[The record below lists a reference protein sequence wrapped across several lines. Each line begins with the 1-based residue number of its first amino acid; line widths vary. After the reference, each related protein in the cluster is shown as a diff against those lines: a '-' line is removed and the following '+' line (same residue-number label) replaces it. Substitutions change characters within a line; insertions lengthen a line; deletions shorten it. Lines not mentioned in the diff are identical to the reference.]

1 MVLDPP
7 PDSLLQL
14 TPHSVLLVDDSA
26 YWTDTIGEGLRREG
40 YIVSVLH
47 DGLAAVERLRKDP
60 PQILVT
66 DYFLANLDGG
76 KLCQIAKHLRVTPA
90 ITTVIL
96 TGGADRNLWRAPS
109 AYADAVIAKN
119 SMDVVLAD
127 LGRALG
133 SLKESLPPPGSIRH
147 VIGHER
153 LAPRAI
159 ASKLHGLKQYLDA
172 LHEGIGDAVIGADS
186 ELRVY
191 FMNSTAVELFEL
203 REDEALAK
211 PIYEVLA
218 IPQDHPLVELIR
230 KAIAEEGKPGPPITT
245 EIGENTLRITVAGL
259 RSPDGSAT
267 ALLIARDISDIK
279 AAEQDR
285 LAVNARLH
293 EADKMASLG
302 HLIAGVSHEV
312 NNPLAAILLNL
323 ETLAGTTEDLKR
335 SIKGGS
341 DVGLPPALEILDETG
356 RILKESSE
364 AAQRIRSIVAE
375 MGLFAQPSSGTGE
388 KVAIEEILEGALLL
402 VANEARFK
410 ATVIR
415 DFKETPGIIVDRV
428 RLGQAFLNILLN
440 AAQAISGMDPATNWI
455 RVATWPDRGGVK
467 IEIQNNG
474 PPIPEEVLPKI
485 FEPFF
490 TTKAFGQGHGL
501 GLSITYETVRRH
513 GGFIEVESRPGTPT
527 TFRIWLPSD
536 TGLGLVPRATLVKER
551 PHTLPASLLL
561 VDDDRLVRNGLR
573 RILEKFHDVVVA
585 SGGEQALA
593 ALAERTFDLVLCDL
607 IMPMMTGMELFA
619 AVAKKN
625 PEQAKRFVFLTGG
638 TSSPEARDFLLEVKN
653 PRAYKPIG
661 ADQLVRLVDD
671 CVKQFAK
678 P

>member
-76 KLCQIAKHLRVTPA
+76 KLCQIAKHLRVNPS

-191 FMNSTAVELFEL
+191 FMNSTAVEMFEL

-211 PIYEVLA
+211 PIYDVLS
-218 IPQDHPLVELIR
+218 IPRDHPLVELIR
-230 KAIAEEGKPGPPITT
+230 KATAEEGKPGPPITT

-335 SIKGGS
+335 SLKGVS
-341 DVGLPPALEILDETG
+341 DPALPPALEVLDETG

-375 MGLFAQPSSGTGE
+375 MGLFAQPSTGTGE
-388 KVAIEEILEGALLL
+388 NVSIEEVLEGALLL

-415 DFKETPGIIVDRV
+415 EFKETPGIIVDRV

-513 GGFIEVESRPGTPT
+513 GGFIEVESRPGVPT
-527 TFRIWLPSD
+527 TFRVWLPSD

-551 PHTLPASLLL
+551 SRTLPATLLL

-585 SGGEQALA
+585 SGGEQALD

-607 IMPMMTGMELFA
+607 IMPTMTGMELFA
-619 AVAKKN
+619 AVAKKK

-661 ADQLVRLVDD
+661 AEQLIRLVDD

-678 P
+678 Q

>member
-1 MVLDPP
+1 MVLDPH
-7 PDSLLQL
+7 PDGLLQL

-76 KLCQIAKHLRVTPA
+76 KLCQIAKHLHVTPS

-133 SLKESLPPPGSIRH
+133 SLKDSLPPPGSIRH

-191 FMNSTAVELFEL
+191 FMNSTAVEMFEL

-211 PIYEVLA
+211 PIYDVLS
-218 IPQDHPLVELIR
+218 IPRDHPLVELIR
-230 KAIAEEGKPGPPITT
+230 KATAEEGKPGPPITT

-335 SIKGGS
+335 SIKGGT
-341 DVGLPPALEILDETG
+341 DPALPPALEILDETG

-375 MGLFAQPSSGTGE
+375 MGLFAQPSTGTGE
-388 KVAIEEILEGALLL
+388 NVAIEEILEGALLL

-415 DFKETPGIIVDRV
+415 EFKETPGIIVDRV

-440 AAQAISGMDPATNWI
+440 AAQAIGGMDPATNWI

-467 IEIQNNG
+467 VEIQNNG

-513 GGFIEVESRPGTPT
+513 GGFIEVESGTGTPT

-536 TGLGLVPRATLVKER
+536 TGLGLVPRAPLAKER
-551 PHTLPASLLL
+551 SRTLPATLLL

-585 SGGEQALA
+585 TGGEQALD
-593 ALAERTFDLVLCDL
+593 ALAERSFDLVLCDL
-607 IMPMMTGMELFA
+607 IMPTMTGMELFA
-619 AVAKKN
+619 AVAKKK

-661 ADQLVRLVDD
+661 AEQLIRLVDD

-678 P
+678 